1 MRTLDRIHRSFGVL
15 ERARILTSEETL
27 NCLSAV
33 RFGVQQGQLEGPDLL
48 RLNRAL
54 LLCQPAHLQRIA
66 KERLSP
72 DERDRRRAELLR
84 QVLGR
89 D

>member
-1 MRTLDRIHRSFGVL
+1 MEH
-15 ERARILTSEETL
+15 ARILTSEEAL

-33 RFGVQQGQLEGPDLL
+33 RFGVQQGELHGLDLP

-66 KERLSP
+66 KQRLSP
-72 DERDRRRAELLR
+72 DERDRRRAEILR
-84 QVLGR
+84 PVLGG